1 MKEQDTAHQKNHKNK
16 MCYQDGRFYFTKQAE
31 RTFYF
36 ILTMVML
43 VAGMLDKIVMF

>member
-1 MKEQDTAHQKNHKNK
+1 MKEQEAAHQKIHKNK
-16 MCYQDGRFYFTKQAE
+16 MCYQDGRFYFTRQAE

-43 VAGMLDKIVMF
+43 VAGMLYKIGIF

>member
-16 MCYQDGRFYFTKQAE
+16 IYYQDGRFYFTRQAE

-43 VAGMLDKIVMF
+43 VAGMLYKIGIF